1 VAQYTANVIGAGPN
15 GLAAAIELARAGWS
29 VIVYEAAD
37 TIGGGLRT
45 AELTLPGFKH
55 DVCSAIHPLSLSSPF
70 FVEMPFY
77 KYGVE
82 WIHPEISVAHP
93 FDDGTAAELWRSFE
107 ETAYSLGVD
116 GKHWERLMQPFVRRW
131 HPLMHDILSPLR
143 IPKHPFLMAW
153 FGLNGLQSARGLANR
168 HFDSVRAR
176 SLFAGIAAHAML
188 PLEKMLSASFGIV
201 LAASAHAV
209 GWPLPRGGSQAIA
222 NAMAGCLQD
231 LGGKIVTNHK
241 VENIDELPQATATL
255 FDLTPRQIIPIAGHR
270 LPDRYV
276 RALQRYR
283 YGGGVFKVD
292 WALSEPVPW
301 KAEACRKAGTV
312 HLGGTIDE
320 IATSERMMWN
330 DQLCDKPYILVA
342 QQSLFD
348 SSRAPE
354 GQHTLWT
361 YCHVPAYSEVD
372 MTEHIMNQIE
382 RFAPGF
388 RDIVLA
394 KHAMNAK
401 QVEAYNANYI
411 GGDINGGLQDIRQ
424 LFTRPTVRIDPYSTP
439 AKDIFIC
446 SSSTPPGGGV
456 HGMCGYHAAQSVLRR
471 FK

>member
-29 VIVYEAAD
+29 VTLYEAAD

-93 FDDGTAAELWRSFE
+93 FDDGAAAELWRSFE
-107 ETAYSLGVD
+107 KTANALGVD
-116 GKHWERLMQPFVRRW
+116 GKAWERLMQPFVQRW
-131 HPLMHDILSPLR
+131 HSLMHDILAPLR
-143 IPKHPFLMAW
+143 IPRNPFLLAW
-153 FGLNGLQSARGLANR
+153 FGLNGLQSAQGLAQR
-168 HFDSVRAR
+168 RFDTIRAR

-222 NAMAGCLQD
+222 NAMAAYLQD

-312 HLGGTIDE
+312 HIGGTIDE

-330 DQLCDKPYILVA
+330 DQLCYKPYILVA

-348 SSRAPE
+348 STRAPE

-361 YCHVPAYSEVD
+361 YCHVPANSEVD
-372 MTEHIMNQIE
+372 MTEHITNQIE

-394 KHAMNAK
+394 KHTMNTK

-439 AKDIFIC
+439 AQDIFIC

-471 FK
+471 FR